1 MGRRLPG
8 RANKW
13 HFSAAN
19 FLSAVSQM
27 PALLSTE
34 SRSLQGEVAQRP
46 GERREAGVETHQG
59 AADEQ
64 SRARETVVADAVT
77 GRRIREL
84 ISQILSH
91 VPVTAASTTS
101 TRE

>member
-1 MGRRLPG
+1 
-8 RANKW
+8 
-13 HFSAAN
+13 
-19 FLSAVSQM
+19 M

-34 SRSLQGEVAQRP
+34 SRSLQREIAQRP
-46 GERREAGVETHQG
+46 RERREAGVETHQG
-59 AADEQ
+59 VADEQ
-64 SRARETVVADAVT
+64 SRARETVVTDAVT
-77 GRRIREL
+77 GRMSIREL

>member
-8 RANKW
+8 RANKR

-19 FLSAVSQM
+19 LLPAVSQM

-34 SRSLQGEVAQRP
+34 SRSLQGEIAKWS
-46 GERREAGVETHQG
+46 GERREAGVETHEG

-64 SRARETVVADAVT
+64 SRARETVVTDAV
-77 GRRIREL
+77 EL
-84 ISQILSH
+84 IVVYDS
-91 VPVTAASTTS
+91 
-101 TRE
+101 